1 MKRHIL
7 ILTAVLFAIC
17 VQVHADETESYFDDE
32 TRWTELRLDTTK
44 YGSWFTETYVDGVL
58 TWVPNYEKTEFY
70 VQVDTVDTG
79 SRLRRFGYVWQHVE
93 GQRDSVHFAFEELH
107 SQQDVFAGSA
117 FLSKDE
123 ETEHVKV
130 WGAMSLYQFN
140 WYKGKR
146 FYSTN
151 WQDAAFGQSEFEYSL
166 GTVDEINEGCF
177 GTDKVLQYIDA
188 DTFDIYYHRKLYRKD
203 YVGTKLIRGI
213 GVNKWK
219 SRYCIVGPSYPANT
233 TPWMSDPYMSILVHF
248 ERGGEVLYDL
258 WPTPEGGL
266 ASHVQGVKAGS
277 SPDNQAV
284 YDLQGRKVEGKPSRG
299 IYVIGGKKRVVR

>member
-1 MKRHIL
+1 MKKLFPVI
-7 ILTAVLFAIC
+7 ILFAIC
-17 VQVHADETESYFDDE
+17 VQVYADEREYYFTDG

-44 YGSWFTETYVDGVL
+44 YDSWFTETYVDGVL

-70 VQVDTVDTG
+70 IRIGTLDWG
-79 SRLRRFGYVWQHVE
+79 SRCGYVWQHVE
-93 GQRDSVHFAFEELH
+93 GQPDSVRFAMEEY
-107 SQQDVFAGSA
+107 QDNVSTGRASLAKGSENGKINVLGTIMTYRFGWREGVDLYSGSLADAGFTSIPA
-117 FLSKDE
+117 
-123 ETEHVKV
+123 
-130 WGAMSLYQFN
+130 Y
-140 WYKGKR
+140 
-146 FYSTN
+146 
-151 WQDAAFGQSEFEYSL
+151 EYSL
-166 GTVDEINEGCF
+166 GRVGTVNEGCF

-188 DTFDIYYHRKLYRKD
+188 DTLSIYYYRKLHRKD
-203 YVGTKLIRGI
+203 YVGAKLIRGI

-258 WPTPEGGL
+258 WPMPEGGL

-284 YDLQGRKVEGKPSRG
+284 YDLQGHKVEGKPSRG